1 VDLRILCGHC
11 GQEMSITPE
20 LAGRQVACP
29 KCGGISVAP
38 GPSPAS
44 VTEKQSQVP
53 VPKAPSPAP
62 QAAKSR
68 SVPPSQKTAPARSAE
83 IERQYAPGPPP
94 PPEEDVWENAAPFSF
109 GGWADDDE
117 EEDDMDMT
125 PMVDVTFLLLIFF
138 MITAAFTMQKS
149 LESPAPDR
157 EESSAQ
163 ARTIEEV
170 EQDDDFI
177 IVHIMKDDTVWIDDL
192 EASSEQDLLVKL
204 RNAKAETGDDGFGP
218 RSLLVLADEECS
230 HAAVVMALDVGNA
243 VGMENVRLA
252 TVDEADF

>member
-1 VDLRILCGHC
+1 MNLRFLCRHC
-11 GQEMSITPE
+11 GQEMNVSPE
-20 LAGRQVACP
+20 MAGRQVACP
-29 KCGGISVAP
+29 KCGDLSSVPHSSGATPVAKASGSRPAPPAQKVDPVRQEEADRRHAP
-38 GPSPAS
+38 GL
-44 VTEKQSQVP
+44 
-53 VPKAPSPAP
+53 
-62 QAAKSR
+62 
-68 SVPPSQKTAPARSAE
+68 
-83 IERQYAPGPPP
+83 PP
-94 PPEEDVWENAAPFSF
+94 PPEEDVWESAAPFSF
-109 GGWADDDE
+109 GGWASNED

-157 EESSAQ
+157 EESSTQ

-177 IVHIMKDDTVWIDDL
+177 IIHIMKDDTVWIDDL
-192 EASSEQDLLVKL
+192 EAPSEQDLLVKL
-204 RNAKAETGDDGFGP
+204 RAAKADTGDDGMGP

-230 HAAVVMALDVGNA
+230 HATVVMALDAGNA

-252 TVDEADF
+252 TVDETDF